1 MQETDDPTDT
11 TEAETASRKTGKKP
25 TEKPWQ
31 PQSGETYRK
40 TAEKLVH
47 FSVKTVNSNARAAGI
62 RLSPDDG
69 LQLPYV
75 SARTLLGYG
84 CMLELDYAEGGA
96 AQAGIIKQIMTCE
109 RNDPFAEAATE
120 AEKTAIRDVLPLIR
134 QERFETGTDS
144 VDLRLRQILIPKAS
158 AKRAYVAITPVT
170 SGSVCHYL
178 FNSDNGLVPAHQEK
192 ARTAEKKKSIQEG
205 SPEETGP
212 GQTVSYRRIRQAR
225 FGIGGSNPQNVGRLT
240 RSMQEPIVV
249 NAPTYSRELRTAF
262 RFYYQGIEL
271 DFQRP
276 GALRQSLEN
285 YAAFRAELI
294 GQGAEN
300 MPTNMLLRKKENRLV
315 REIGEAVLAQ
325 GRYALALLQQHAG
338 ELPREHRLEFSPDE
352 MYEPVSRQV
361 STVIRGLIDPRLRES
376 DVRTKAQGKSWARAM
391 AEHVVSAIEATGKN
405 RNKDIRLLPLDQ
417 YGKADLEAQLED
429 YFR

>member
-11 TEAETASRKTGKKP
+11 AEAETASGKTGKKP

-134 QERFETGTDS
+134 QERFETGTDA

-178 FNSDNGLVPAHQEK
+178 FNSDNGLVPTHQEK
-192 ARTAEKKKSIQEG
+192 ARTAEKRDLFKKV
-205 SPEETGP
+205 PWKKPAPAKPALTGES
-212 GQTVSYRRIRQAR
+212 V
-225 FGIGGSNPQNVGRLT
+225 
-240 RSMQEPIVV
+240 
-249 NAPTYSRELRTAF
+249 
-262 RFYYQGIEL
+262 
-271 DFQRP
+271 RP
-276 GALRQSLEN
+276 GSGSA
-285 YAAFRAELI
+285 
-294 GQGAEN
+294 
-300 MPTNMLLRKKENRLV
+300 V
-315 REIGEAVLAQ
+315 RIP
-325 GRYALALLQQHAG
+325 RMSAG
-338 ELPREHRLEFSPDE
+338 
-352 MYEPVSRQV
+352 
-361 STVIRGLIDPRLRES
+361 
-376 DVRTKAQGKSWARAM
+376 
-391 AEHVVSAIEATGKN
+391 
-405 RNKDIRLLPLDQ
+405 
-417 YGKADLEAQLED
+417 
-429 YFR
+429 